1 MQHVARCVVA
11 AVGSAALLAA
21 CSPAQ
26 PAPAGPTS
34 VGSSPSSSSS
44 EAAGARASALE
55 LADGSRVILAGQA
68 PEAIGDIGYGGT
80 LVLLDG
86 GCWGFAQYGST
97 DVLLLPQGSTP
108 GPDGSSVVTPDGV
121 TLRVGD
127 QTYSG
132 GYGVGDGTPEDGE
145 WRAVA
150 PECFEG
156 RRGNALVGIRVTGPS
171 STGAP
176 TTPSG

>member
-1 MQHVARCVVA
+1 MQRGARCVVVA
-11 AVGSAALLAA
+11 VSAVGLLAA
-21 CSPAQ
+21 CTPAQ

-34 VGSSPSSSSS
+34 TGPSSSPS
-44 EAAGARASALE
+44 EAAPARASALA
-55 LADGSRVILAGQA
+55 LADGSRVVLAGEP

-80 LVLLDG
+80 LVLLDA

-108 GPDGSSVVTPDGV
+108 GPDGSTVVTPDGV
-121 TLRVGD
+121 RLRVGD
-127 QTYSG
+127 ETFSG
-132 GYGVGDGTPEDGE
+132 GYGVGDGTPEDAQ

-156 RRGNALVGIRVTGPS
+156 RRGIALVGVEVTGPAGATAS
-171 STGAP
+171 SAP
-176 TTPSG
+176 PG